1 MSGKEFRDAGG
12 SFTVVRPTMPHL
24 KQGVCYVMFAFEV
37 GMSINLDKAAAAL
50 KQGQGVERTKFRR
63 NRRSPKYFD
72 YDPPPLRL
80 SQHGQQM
87 NVGKFFTKPQAEL
100 TLFDFGAVSV
110 MYAIDIAGPLGH
122 LIELGEVLYDNAF
135 LLHDARRRVEQLVEE
150 IGGAVSRPRV
160 SDSVEDFLVYH
171 FEEFEGDEGTTPLLQ
186 SHQRE
191 FARLLRAEGEELSD
205 EEVREAVGTHT
216 SYGRNDCAVMDWSGA
231 LFFGEDVE
239 DVVAV
244 LEFCNVEFLEMR
256 FLDEQLD
263 DYLEKAYQV
272 LTTGKKT
279 DDGLHKVARLQVDSA
294 LLYEAVENALKLLGD
309 QYLARVYSLASAKFH
324 LSEWNASILRKLDT
338 LDSIYQKLSDR
349 AAQRRSEVLEWIIIF
364 LILFEVGLEVWDRL
378 FKV

>member
-12 SFTVVRPTMPHL
+12 SLTVVRPTMPHL
-24 KQGVCYVMFAFEV
+24 KHGVCYVMFAFEV
-37 GMSINLDKAAAAL
+37 GMSINLDMTASRL
-50 KQGQGVERTKFRR
+50 KQDVERTRFRR

-80 SQHGQQM
+80 SQHGQQI

-110 MYAIDIAGPLGH
+110 MYAIDISGPIGH

-135 LLHDARRRVEQLVEE
+135 LLHDARERVDQLVLE
-150 IGGAVSRPRV
+150 IGDAVSRPRV

-171 FEEFEGDEGTTPLLQ
+171 FEAFEGDEASAPLIE

-191 FARLLRAEGEELSD
+191 FARLLRAEGEDLSD
-205 EEVREAVGTHT
+205 EEVKEAVGTRT
-216 SYGRNDCAVMDWSGA
+216 SYGRSDCAVMDWNGA
-231 LFFGEDVE
+231 LFFGKNVE

-279 DDGLHKVARLQVDSA
+279 DGDLNRVARLQVDSA

-324 LSEWNASILRKLDT
+324 LPEWNASILRKLDT

-364 LILFEVGLEVWDRL
+364 LILFEVGLEVWDRW